1 MFSYLLFPTVMLFV
15 NNAIGCLN
23 NYRDDVGNE
32 WNDRGAWKTN
42 SILKASF
49 NYQLKDWRIEME
61 FNEPLQRD
69 MKSWNTDGFIGSKG
83 KSKVTLTPKH
93 WNKVISS
100 HFQMSYFVTFKNKQ
114 NGNYLKCAQFCGQRT
129 DTNQEVCRAIQ
140 TTTTTTTKTPAPE
153 TTTTEKQ
160 PTKTTTTKR
169 PTTTTTTTTTKKQP
183 TTTTTTKRPT
193 ITTKTT
199 ERSCSSKY
207 DYTEVLRKSLLFYE
221 AQRAGDLP
229 PDQQVTWRH
238 DSFLDDGSSVGLD
251 LTGGY
256 FDAGDY
262 VKFGFP
268 MASTITNLAWGMLE
282 FKQGYIAAGQFDHGL
297 AAIKWGTDYFI
308 KCHPSSDQF
317 YGQVG
322 NGGEDHAKWDRP
334 ENMPGKRPAYYISD
348 GKPGSDL
355 AAETAAA
362 LAATAM
368 VFQANRNLM
377 YSLECLTHAKQL
389 YSMAMKYRGN
399 YHDSIPEAAR
409 FYKSWSGYKDEL
421 AWASLWLYRATG
433 DVTYKDNFMNEF
445 DNQAMNESPEEFSW
459 DNKWNGVKVLAQKI
473 QINGNADYLGKFK
486 NLLQKPKK
494 TPKGLFYVQ
503 KWGALRHAANLAFLA
518 RVASTIEDADFYNEF
533 AKGQIDYM
541 LGDSGRSYVVGFGNN
556 PPQKPHHRSSSCPE
570 TGPCGWDQFNSQS
583 PNPQVLYGALVG
595 GPDQN
600 DGYTDHRGDYIK
612 NEVACDYNAGFQSAL
627 AGLLQ
632 VEVDKGC
639 LSR

>member
-1 MFSYLLFPTVMLFV
+1 MASSLLSLLVLFYLSNV
-15 NNAIGCLN
+15 IHCCLN
-23 NYRDDVGNE
+23 NYKYTFINKWPEGTNY
-32 WNDRGAWKTN
+32 KTN
-42 SILKASF
+42 MHLKPAF
-49 NYQLKDWRIEME
+49 NHQLENWQIKIK
-61 FNEPLQRD
+61 FKQPLIAD
-69 MKSWNTDGFIGSKG
+69 LKVWIAIPVGGSTSG
-83 KSKVTLTPKH
+83 KSEITLSSKP
-93 WNKVISS
+93 WNKVMNPLDFSL
-100 HFQMSYFVTFKNKQ
+100 SYIAKFANDPDKGADHLECVE
-114 NGNYLKCAQFCGQRT
+114 FCGNIPGQSANIC
-129 DTNQEVCRAIQ
+129 DGSVN
-140 TTTTTTTKTPAPE
+140 PP
-153 TTTTEKQ
+153 Q
-160 PTKTTTTKR
+160 PT
-169 PTTTTTTTTTKKQP
+169 PTTSTVTQP
-183 TTTTTTKRPT
+183 P
-193 ITTKTT
+193 IKTEGPVVT
-199 ERSCSSKY
+199 NGPVTGECRGY

-308 KCHPSSDQF
+308 KCHPSSNIF

-322 NGGEDHAKWDRP
+322 DGHYDHSLWRRP
-334 ENMPGKRPAYYISD
+334 EDMPENRLVQYVSNNN
-348 GKPGSDL
+348 PGTEI

-362 LAATAM
+362 LAATSM
-368 VFQANRNLM
+368 VFKANGDLT
-377 YSLECLTHAKQL
+377 YASTLLDKAKSLYTLGD
-389 YSMAMKYRGN
+389 SYRGN
-399 YHDSIPEAAR
+399 YQHSITNAVS
-409 FYKSWSGYKDEL
+409 FYTSYSGYKDEL

-518 RVASTIEDADFYNEF
+518 RVASTIKDADFYNEF

-612 NEVACDYNAGFQSAL
+612 NEVACDYNAGFQSAI
-627 AGLLQ
+627 AGLIMIH
-632 VEVDKGC
+632 C
-639 LSR
+639 